1 MNPTCWSGVQ
11 GGRSVRNK
19 IILPQS
25 RRKAGELR
33 RRHSEGGSSG
43 GLVEIVQEG
52 WDSQVPSSSARLFST
67 WNGALLALVLNVCSL
82 PTPSEQTF
90 LSDQSTQR
98 DS

>member
-1 MNPTCWSGVQ
+1 MSPTCWSGVQ

-25 RRKAGELR
+25 HRKAG
-33 RRHSEGGSSG
+33 EGGSSG

-52 WDSQVPSSSARLFST
+52 WDSQSPSSSARLFST
-67 WNGALLALVLNVCSL
+67 WNGALLALALNVCPL

-98 DS
+98 DF